1 MVNPE
6 VERWGEVAQ
15 PYIDVRSDP
24 RIVAVSRMDTDP
36 FWVGDESMKGDAIRV
51 VRGWNIS
58 NET

>member
-24 RIVAVSRMDTDP
+24 RVVTIGRMYTYP
-36 FWVGDESMKGDAIRV
+36 FRMGYEGM
-51 VRGWNIS
+51 
-58 NET
+58 